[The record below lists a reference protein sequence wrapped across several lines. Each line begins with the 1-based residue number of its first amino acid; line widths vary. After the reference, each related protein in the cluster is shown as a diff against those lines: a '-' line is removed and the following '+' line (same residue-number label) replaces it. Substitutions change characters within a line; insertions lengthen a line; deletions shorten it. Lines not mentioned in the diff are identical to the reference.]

1 MQNNVLCPLFTLP
14 IPTFTKKTGAMED
27 GAIKTQSAQALT
39 EGSDAA
45 PTEEG
50 EQQLK
55 GLGGRMGVISKGQQ
69 TRQRLVFSH

>member
-1 MQNNVLCPLFTLP
+1 
-14 IPTFTKKTGAMED
+14 MED

-45 PTEEG
+45 PSEEG

-55 GLGGRMGVISKGQQ
+55 GLGVRMGAISKGQ
-69 TRQRLVFSH
+69 

>member
-1 MQNNVLCPLFTLP
+1 
-14 IPTFTKKTGAMED
+14 MED
-27 GAIKTQSAQALT
+27 GAIKTQTAQPLT

-55 GLGGRMGVISKGQQ
+55 GLGVRMGAISKGQQ
-69 TRQRLVFSH
+69 TRQRLVFSHTRGEGAFPMLTREHCQ